1 MRLQSTTVDD
11 DEGKCPGLRLRLHAR
26 CILQH
31 QAHPLNAQPAW
42 HSMLTGIQLSKPRR
56 ISPEKLFLHPRHEYN
71 LEGRDWGSRSL
82 GRALAH
88 ILIFALA

>member
-1 MRLQSTTVDD
+1 MQGIPTLCITVCIRLL
-11 DEGKCPGLRLRLHAR
+11 GILG
-26 CILQH
+26 ILQH